1 MALLFLVATVGE
13 AQAGLT
19 ICNKAKRAARVALG
33 RFDGLSWVS
42 EGWWS
47 IAPGACEALVKVP
60 LDARYYYLY
69 GTDGAAGV
77 WDGDTAFCTSRQEK
91 FSIVG
96 RAACERRGY
105 DRNRFFRIDTGDSLD
120 KVQML
125 Q

>member
-1 MALLFLVATVGE
+1 MALLFLVAAGGE

-120 KVQML
+120 KVQTL